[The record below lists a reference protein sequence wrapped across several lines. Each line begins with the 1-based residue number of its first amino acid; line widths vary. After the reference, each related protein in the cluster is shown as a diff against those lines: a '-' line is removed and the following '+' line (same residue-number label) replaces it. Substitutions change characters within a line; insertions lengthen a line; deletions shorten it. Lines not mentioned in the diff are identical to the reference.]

1 MNLVSTKTHLP
12 MSFIAHLTTE
22 SGKPLVQVRD
32 GEVYTT
38 STLVAEFFGK
48 RHDNV
53 KATIE
58 SWLAEIPSADHSLT
72 FKEMIGEVEI
82 GKGATR
88 DAVFYEITE
97 AGFALLGN
105 SFTGAMAR
113 KFKLAYVRAFE
124 LMRREIHKLQQE
136 RLEIQQ
142 EQIELLQKSLNTER
156 QNIPKLTA
164 EISRMSNLVDS
175 AERLER
181 KTEDLQDTI
190 DTLRSENRE
199 LGEKLDHVNPGK
211 ATVLDVQRKTERR
224 ILSDYTKMINKKAN
238 RVAREIKGVRKW
250 AANAGY
256 AGEIVLETH
265 LGNIETELQPFTY

>member
-1 MNLVSTKTHLP
+1 MNLIQ
-12 MSFIAHLTTE
+12 IAY
-22 SGKPLVQVRD
+22 GVPVA
-32 GEVYTT
+32 T
-38 STLVAEFFGK
+38 SEIVAEVFEKEHFHVIRDIEDVISKLLEVVAATDESTNPKSEVVIISKK
-48 RHDNV
+48 REVSDYFIQSTYMDA
-53 KATIE
+53 KGEARKQY
-58 SWLAEIPSADHSLT
+58 LLT
-72 FKEMIGEVEI
+72 EE
-82 GKGATR
+82 
-88 DAVFYEITE
+88 
-97 AGFALLGN
+97 GFALVAMG
-105 SFTGAMAR
+105 FTGVKAFQFKIQFLD
-113 KFKLAYVRAFE
+113 KFKEVLHENAR
-124 LMRREIHKLQQE
+124 LQQ
-136 RLEIQQ
+136 
-142 EQIELLQKSLNTER
+142 
-156 QNIPKLTA
+156 A

-211 ATVLDVQRKTERR
+211 ATVADVQRKTERR

-250 AANAGY
+250 ASNAGY